1 MIYQCSPTPAI
12 WARSR
17 SSAPAA
23 AGILAICKG
32 LVYSTMNQSPSDAK
46 QGLQLALGM
55 VGGKDVPERRNII
68 PH

>member
-1 MIYQCSPTPAI
+1 MLPDAGNMGEIAVVGTRGSKN
-12 WARSR
+12 
-17 SSAPAA
+17 
-23 AGILAICKG
+23 GILAICKG

-68 PH
+68 PHS